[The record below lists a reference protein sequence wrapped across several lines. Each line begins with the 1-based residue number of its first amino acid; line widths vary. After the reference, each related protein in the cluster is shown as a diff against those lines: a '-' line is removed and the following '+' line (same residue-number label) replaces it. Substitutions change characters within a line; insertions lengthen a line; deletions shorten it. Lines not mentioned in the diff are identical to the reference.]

1 MKMKNVKI
9 TISIPQEY
17 AEKLNKKAAELQ
29 VHKTELLRCVLAD
42 YLFEKPHCMEIK
54 DVSGKVTVISDKSE
68 KIGVISDDKPVEG
81 VFGTL

>member
-17 AEKLNKKAAELQ
+17 AEKLNEKAAELQ

-42 YLFEKPHCMEIK
+42 YLFETHHCMEIT
-54 DVSGKVTVISDKSE
+54 DELGGTTANPDKLE

-81 VFGTL
+81 VFGNL

>member
-54 DVSGKVTVISDKSE
+54 DVTAIPDKSE

-81 VFGTL
+81 VFGNL